1 MLYDQQQ
8 LRADIACGRCTARWL
23 FLLVLVVEV
32 VEMSVVL
39 RGDEQLRT
47 KQNTRLKVNK
57 GRMMKGNSK

>member
-1 MLYDQQQ
+1 MLYNQQQ
-8 LRADIACGRCTARWL
+8 LRAVIVCGRCTAVL

-47 KQNTRLKVNK
+47 KQNTRLSSTKA
-57 GRMMKGNSK
+57 G